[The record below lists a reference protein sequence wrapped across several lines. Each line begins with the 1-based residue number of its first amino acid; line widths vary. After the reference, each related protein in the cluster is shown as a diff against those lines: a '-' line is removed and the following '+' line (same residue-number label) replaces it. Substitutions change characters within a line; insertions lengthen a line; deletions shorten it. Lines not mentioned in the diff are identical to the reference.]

1 MNGLEAAIKNALARS
16 DRSSAEVRAR
26 IYQSSR
32 EALEAGL
39 RKQGIEDPQVVAGH
53 RQRLEHLIRVIEA
66 NERER
71 LLSLVAEQEKKSS
84 RAAAT
89 SDNAAALGGVQRR
102 EPSFDATP
110 PSQDLNVRKS
120 PEPNEVEPEVR
131 VDAAAEKRSPAEPS
145 VKPPKTVSASE
156 KTERSE
162 PRLATDDHFDVVAD
176 ENAGAYDLTNAGR
189 RDENLAF
196 KPEPIVV
203 HKKRRGFFARLMIIF
218 TLLAF
223 AILGAAWVYSSGVLI
238 GAEQRDQSV
247 PNPPPVIEEED
258 FDGTEGS
265 AIDENLQ
272 PVTQQLSGS
281 FSADWLEVFN
291 AEKNLGSLKA
301 GSSVSTEAVQL
312 PSGRAL
318 RVSSNSAS
326 TSGDLVFDVPVDLM
340 RQVTGRAAT
349 IAITLQSSSDVPTQV
364 AVDCDFKSLGNCSR
378 HRFTAMPER
387 SDMLIDARFTDT
399 IVANAAGKITLNADV
414 IGNGGAVNIY
424 SIRILPS
431 T

>member
-71 LLSLVAEQEKKSS
+71 LLSLVAEQEKKASQSAPSS
-84 RAAAT
+84 N
-89 SDNAAALGGVQRR
+89 NAPTLGGVQRR
-102 EPSFDATP
+102 EPSFGATP
-110 PSQDLNVRKS
+110 PSQDQILRKA
-120 PEPNEVEPEVR
+120 PEPNVVEPEVR
-131 VDAAAEKRSPAEPS
+131 GEPAPQKGSHAEPE
-145 VKPPKTVSASE
+145 TSAATN
-156 KTERSE
+156 KRTPDVQHRSE
-162 PRLATDDHFDVVAD
+162 PRLAADDRIDTLPD
-176 ENAGAYDLTNAGR
+176 DNAGAYDLTNAGR
-189 RDENLAF
+189 RDEDLAF

-218 TLLAF
+218 TLIAF
-223 AILGAAWVYSSGVLI
+223 AILGAAWIYTSGVLI

-247 PNPPPVIEEED
+247 PNPPPVVEEED
-258 FDGTEGS
+258 FDG
-265 AIDENLQ
+265 DENSAVDETLR

-281 FSADWLEVFN
+281 FSADWLEVFD

-301 GSSVSTEAVQL
+301 GASVSTEAVQL

-318 RVSSNSAS
+318 RVSSRSAT

-349 IAITLQSSSDVPTQV
+349 IAITLQSSSDTPTQI
-364 AVDCDFKSLGNCSR
+364 AVDCDFKGLGNCSR

-387 SDMLIDARFTDT
+387 SDMLIDARFTNT
-399 IVANAAGKITLNADV
+399 IVANAGGKITLNADV
-414 IGNGGAVNIY
+414 IGNGGAVNVY